1 MSNFALNGDRT
12 TTGGI
17 VIATKATM
25 FNRSRRVA
33 LSGEHA
39 TCGNC
44 KGSFPMYGT
53 AVKACEQGTPA
64 VLHGDQVMCPCGKN
78 RVMAFDEGMGYS
90 HLPGESAGNAV
101 SAAATAAVTSDDE
114 SEEVIEQC
122 FALLENGTT
131 PVAGYHYD
139 LFRDGELHTK
149 AGGYSRGET
158 VPVTGHANLKLVTWM
173 FRDGSSRT

>member
-1 MSNFALNGDRT
+1 
-12 TTGGI
+12 
-17 VIATKATM
+17 M

-53 AVKACEQGTPA
+53 AEHACELGTPA
-64 VLHGDQVMCPCGKN
+64 VLHGDQVMCPCGQN
-78 RVMAFDEGMGYS
+78 RVMAFDDGMGYS
-90 HLPGESAGNAV
+90 HLPGKSSGNVV
-101 SAAATAAVTSDDE
+101 SAATAALTSDDE
-114 SEEVIEQC
+114 GEEVIEQC

-131 PVAGYHYD
+131 PVAGYRYD

-149 AGGYSRGET
+149 AGGYSIGET
-158 VPVTGHANLKLVTWM
+158 TSVTGQTNLKLVTWM
-173 FRDGSSRT
+173 FRDGASRT